1 MATSKKAPT
10 TRPTSRPAAPA
21 AAKTAAKKAAP
32 AAKRPA
38 PKAPASAKAAK
49 RPAAPTAK
57 KPAAA
62 PASAPATPVA
72 APAPVKPKKPKL
84 VRDGFTF
91 PESDYALFAQL
102 KKRSMQLGLEVKKS
116 ELLRGGLRLLA
127 TLDDASL
134 QKQLQAVERIKTG
147 RPSKS

>member
-1 MATSKKAPT
+1 MSTSKKAPA
-10 TRPTSRPAAPA
+10 SRPATSAAP
-21 AAKTAAKKAAP
+21 KTAAKRAAP

-38 PKAPASAKAAK
+38 PKAPASAKSAK
-49 RPAAPTAK
+49 AVK
-57 KPAAA
+57 KPAAPAAKPPVAGAAVAA
-62 PASAPATPVA
+62 PLA
-72 APAPVKPKKPKL
+72 APAPVKPKKAKL

-102 KKRSMQLGLEVKKS
+102 KKRAMHLGLDVKKS